1 MGMMNRAEIV
11 IEGCSPDVAKSIQPE
26 IETSIS
32 RAKLYQSGE
41 RLRLEIEAED
51 VSDLRAAINSWLRLI
66 KMCVEVEEVLKNG

>member
-11 IEGCSPDVAKSIQPE
+11 IEGCNPELGKSIQPE

-41 RLRLEIEAED
+41 KLRLEIEAD
-51 VSDLRAAINSWLRLI
+51 NVSDLRAAINSWLRLI
-66 KMCVEVEEVLKNG
+66 KMCVEVEEVLRNG

>member
-1 MGMMNRAEIV
+1 MVMNRAEIV
-11 IEGCSPDVAKSIQPE
+11 IEGCSPDIANSVQPE

-41 RLRLEIEAED
+41 KLRLEIEAED

-66 KMCVEVEEVLKNG
+66 KMCVEVEEVLENG

>member
-1 MGMMNRAEIV
+1 MMNRAEIV
-11 IEGCSPDVAKSIQPE
+11 IDGCSPDVGESIQPE

-66 KMCVEVEEVLKNG
+66 KMCVEVGEVLKNG